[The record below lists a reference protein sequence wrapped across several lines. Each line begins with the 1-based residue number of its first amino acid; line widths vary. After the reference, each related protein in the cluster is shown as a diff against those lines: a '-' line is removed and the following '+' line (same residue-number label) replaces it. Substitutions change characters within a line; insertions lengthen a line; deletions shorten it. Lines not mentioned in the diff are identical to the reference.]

1 MLSALFGDLRHSL
14 RSLLSRPGFTA
25 VAALTLALGIGA
37 NTAMFSVLHG
47 LFLAALPY
55 PQGERLVDVHN
66 TYPTSSLQYA
76 GSSIPDYLD
85 RKEQATSLQDLALYT
100 GANLNLAEAGGQPER
115 LVGLRAT
122 PSLFSTLGVSA
133 AIGRVFAEEHAVPGN
148 DRVVLLSHSLWRNR
162 FNADPGIVGRRLRM
176 SGESWTVIGV
186 MPEGF
191 GFPNRSTQLWIPFAF
206 TEAQRSDDE
215 RGNEYG

>member
-100 GANLNLAEAGGQPER
+100 GANLNLAEAGGQVAAQREA
-115 LVGLRAT
+115 LARAT
-122 PSLFSTLGVSA
+122 ASLDRAIDVLIPRSA
-133 AIGRVFAEEHAVPGN
+133 PASLYSSHGASERHGGGGA
-148 DRVVLLSHSLWRNR
+148 LL
-162 FNADPGIVGRRLRM
+162 A
-176 SGESWTVIGV
+176 
-186 MPEGF
+186 
-191 GFPNRSTQLWIPFAF
+191 
-206 TEAQRSDDE
+206 
-215 RGNEYG
+215 